1 MSSATLIRYGG
12 LAAIFAGVLRASASF
27 IPYSQPTTA
36 LELLYVVIDVLIV
49 LGLIG
54 VYGYQREKTG
64 WWDRLGL
71 LLTLIGIAIIR
82 GRAEWYAVGAP
93 MVSFGF
99 SLLAI
104 GSWKTG
110 RLPRVVS
117 ALWLLSTVV
126 GVGGYVVKAPDVTF
140 VIAGVAF
147 GLGLI
152 MAGISIWSAPA
163 SASPAVPG
171 SR

>member
-1 MSSATLIRYGG
+1 MLSAKLIRYGG
-12 LAAIFAGVLRASASF
+12 LAALLAGVLRVVASF
-27 IPYSQPTTA
+27 IPASPQPA
-36 LELLYVVIDVLIV
+36 AAVEILYVVIDVLIL

-82 GRAEWYAVGAP
+82 GRAEWYAAGAT
-93 MVSFGF
+93 MVSVGF

-104 GSWKTG
+104 GSWKNA
-110 RLPRVVS
+110 RLPRAVS
-117 ALWLLSTVV
+117 VLWILSTVI
-126 GVGGYVVKAPDVTF
+126 GVGGYVVKAPGVTF

-152 MAGISIWSAPA
+152 IAGVKIWSAPA
-163 SASPAVPG
+163 SAL
-171 SR
+171 